1 MYFPLTLVLLGL
13 LTVAALVLRQLW
25 WRMPSWLHK
34 LLLRLALAAVLIR
47 FFFLVS
53 QWSTTSLHVNDLL
66 CWVGVAGYE
75 ILLVRFSLMRPQW
88 LTALCAI
95 VLLMP
100 LAGSTVLQ
108 PLTRIFYWSNADIV
122 PIGGHYF
129 CERSPWDTAGV
140 GNSGIDLIIFY
151 QPPFAPFLHHLVQR
165 TAFGDD
171 SCITSASKAVADLD
185 HKLVHFYCPV
195 RPGTNALD
203 IQYAL
208 PLP

>member
-1 MYFPLTLVLLGL
+1 MYFPLTFVLLGL
-13 LTVAALVLRQLW
+13 LTVMALVLRQLW
-25 WRMPSWLHK
+25 WRIPTWFRK
-34 LLLRLALAAVLIR
+34 LLLRVALVAVLIR
-47 FFFLVS
+47 FLFLIS

-66 CWVGVAGYE
+66 CWAGVIGYE

-88 LTALCAI
+88 LTVVCAI

-100 LAGSTVLQ
+100 LTGSTVLQ
-108 PLTRIFYWSNADIV
+108 PLTRVFYWSRADIV

-140 GNSGIDLIIFY
+140 GNSGMDLIIFY
-151 QPPFAPFLHHLVQR
+151 HPPFAPFLRHLVQR

-171 SCITSASKAVADLD
+171 SCITSASRAVADPD
-185 HKLVHFYCPV
+185 KKLVYFYCPV
-195 RPGTNALD
+195 RPDKHQLD

-208 PLP
+208 PLR